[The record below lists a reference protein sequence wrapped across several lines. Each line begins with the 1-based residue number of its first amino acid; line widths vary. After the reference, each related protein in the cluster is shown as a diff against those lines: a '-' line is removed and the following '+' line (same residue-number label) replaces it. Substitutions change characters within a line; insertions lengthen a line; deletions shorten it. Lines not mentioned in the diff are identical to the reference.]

1 MQRLADGGRELS
13 VLYQNMVK
21 YALMLEFAKETLALL
36 PFLFVTYLILEA
48 VESQGGGA
56 LERFVG
62 RARAVGPAA
71 GALAGAIPQCGVA
84 ASAASFYAGGI
95 ISVGTLT
102 AVFLSTSDE
111 LLPVLVSKHVPPEL
125 MAKIV
130 LLKIAA
136 AIVAGFS
143 IDAFLRL
150 IRHSRRHV
158 DVECLCEHSR
168 CGCRERKGILVPAM
182 IHTAEIFAFIVIVS
196 GAIEL
201 AMHFFGEDCLL
212 SLKLNSPVVGELVA
226 GLLGLVPNCAISVAG
241 AELYCQGA
249 MSAGALMASSFTGSG
264 LGLLVLFR
272 TNRDIK
278 ENLAVLAAIY
288 TLGTLL
294 GFISGRFI

>member
-1 MQRLADGGRELS
+1 
-13 VLYQNMVK
+13 
-21 YALMLEFAKETLALL
+21 MLEFAKETLALL

-48 VESQGGGA
+48 VEAHGGNA
-56 LERFVG
+56 LEKFVK
-62 RARAVGPAA
+62 RAHAVGPAA
-71 GALAGAIPQCGVA
+71 GALAGAIPQCGVSA
-84 ASAASFYAGGI
+84 AAASFYAGGV
-95 ISVGTLT
+95 ISVGTLV

-111 LLPVLVSKHVPPEL
+111 LLPVLISKQVPSGL
-125 MAKIV
+125 MVKIV
-130 LLKIAA
+130 VLKIAA
-136 AIVAGFS
+136 AVVAGFA
-143 IDAFLRL
+143 INALLHLLR
-150 IRHSRRHV
+150 HRRRDV
-158 DVECLCEHSR
+158 NVECLCEHSR

-212 SLKLNSPVVGELVA
+212 SLKLNSPIVGELVA